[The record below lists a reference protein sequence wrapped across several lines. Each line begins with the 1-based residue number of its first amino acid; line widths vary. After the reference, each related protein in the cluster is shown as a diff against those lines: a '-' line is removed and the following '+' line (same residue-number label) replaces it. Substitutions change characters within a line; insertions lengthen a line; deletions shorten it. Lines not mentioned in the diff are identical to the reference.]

1 MSGVPAEQD
10 ETTDYRTT
18 RQAKGKG
25 QRAKDKGRNKTSRH
39 RDNST
44 GQGRGQSS
52 AGVRLARISRLR
64 KNDRR
69 TYGEVT
75 GVIWLQTSCQPVGIF
90 AKTMLAWNWPLV
102 ALPLYCPFSVTRLIA
117 TATSPP
123 YTRIFMSGSVTM
135 VSRLVAP
142 DFRLARRSALVTIT

>member
-1 MSGVPAEQD
+1 MSGAPAEQD

-18 RQAKGKG
+18 RQ
-25 QRAKDKGRNKTSRH
+25 AKDKGRNKTSRH

-44 GQGRGQSS
+44 GKGRGQSS

-123 YTRIFMSGSVTM
+123 STRIF
-135 VSRLVAP
+135 
-142 DFRLARRSALVTIT
+142 